1 MPSAFEDYQ
10 NGFRLGLP
18 IVKDKLFFFTNME
31 FTRRV
36 DPIFYNGG
44 DSSSLLQSQ
53 ADINS
58 IISHAQAKGFNVG
71 TYDAYNNYS
80 QSQKFFNKIDWKINS
95 KHSLSIRNNLVYSE
109 ASNLERDAANFR
121 FSSMDFIQK
130 NVSNSTVLEFKSH
143 FNNKFSNDLVVGYST
158 IKDYRE
164 PTSSNVLFPQV
175 EIGYNGGTIF
185 LGNDREATVFN
196 MKQNTIEF
204 TDNFTY
210 KTGNHT
216 LLFGTH
222 NEFYDINYGFVN
234 SLNGRIAYSSL
245 TNFLND
251 VPSRVRGSYAYD
263 GSSRDAIFN
272 NPYAK
277 FKINLYSVYAQDDIK
292 IGRKLKVTPG
302 IRIDYTDM
310 PNKPNL
316 NAQLA
321 TSPTDTFYGATSTYT
336 PLNQINNS
344 FFNSILISPRL
355 VFSYDIKGDKSII
368 MRGGSGVFTGRIPF
382 AWLGYAFYND
392 GVGFGSYDV
401 KPTSSFIGDPLAAAG
416 PKAYAFA
423 NGQANKTQVDLIDNN
438 FKMPQVLRNSLAVD
452 YTINGYK
459 LTLEGIYTKVIRDL
473 KFQQVNLKD
482 NVSYYTYDTA
492 HQMPIYTNT
501 AINSNFSNAY
511 LLSNTD
517 QGYRYS
523 ITAQISK
530 TYPFGFNFMTA
541 YTYGES
547 KDITNG
553 IRNSMESNWQLNQS
567 LTPNDPKLAN
577 SNFDIRHRIVS
588 NLGYQIALTKKNTLS
603 TNLYFNA
610 QSGNPFTWGFV
621 NATIAN
627 DPQAAGLA
635 YIFKDVAEASRYI
648 GTVTGSGSSQVF
660 TTNAQQ
666 VQDFENFINNNE
678 YLKNRRGNFTER
690 NGDHTPWNI
699 QADIRIMDEYK
710 FKVGKNFHSIQ
721 FSVSIINV
729 GNLINKDWGRSY
741 FVSNTFNSTAS
752 VGLTK
757 IGNYATGPYLGDPIY
772 KFSTP
777 TNTPYSI
784 DQFASRFQ
792 GQFGLRYSF

>member
-1 MPSAFEDYQ
+1 M
-10 NGFRLGLP
+10 
-18 IVKDKLFFFTNME
+18 
-31 FTRRV
+31 
-36 DPIFYNGG
+36 
-44 DSSSLLQSQ
+44 
-53 ADINS
+53 
-58 IISHAQAKGFNVG
+58 
-71 TYDAYNNYS
+71 
-80 QSQKFFNKIDWKINS
+80 
-95 KHSLSIRNNLVYSE
+95 
-109 ASNLERDAANFR
+109 
-121 FSSMDFIQK
+121 
-130 NVSNSTVLEFKSH
+130 
-143 FNNKFSNDLVVGYST
+143 
-158 IKDYRE
+158 
-164 PTSSNVLFPQV
+164 
-175 EIGYNGGTIF
+175 
-185 LGNDREATVFN
+185 
-196 MKQNTIEF
+196 
-204 TDNFTY
+204 
-210 KTGNHT
+210 
-216 LLFGTH
+216 
-222 NEFYDINYGFVN
+222 
-234 SLNGRIAYSSL
+234 
-245 TNFLND
+245 
-251 VPSRVRGSYAYD
+251 
-263 GSSRDAIFN
+263 
-272 NPYAK
+272 
-277 FKINLYSVYAQDDIK
+277 
-292 IGRKLKVTPG
+292 
-302 IRIDYTDM
+302 
-310 PNKPNL
+310 
-316 NAQLA
+316 
-321 TSPTDTFYGATSTYT
+321 
-336 PLNQINNS
+336 
-344 FFNSILISPRL
+344 
-355 VFSYDIKGDKSII
+355 
-368 MRGGSGVFTGRIPF
+368 
-382 AWLGYAFYND
+382 
-392 GVGFGSYDV
+392 
-401 KPTSSFIGDPLAAAG
+401 
-416 PKAYAFA
+416 
-423 NGQANKTQVDLIDNN
+423 
-438 FKMPQVLRNSLAVD
+438 RNSLAVD

-648 GTVTGSGSSQVF
+648 GTVTGSGSSQVC

-666 VQDFENFINNNE
+666 VHDFENFINNNE
-678 YLKNRRGNFTER
+678 
-690 NGDHTPWNI
+690 
-699 QADIRIMDEYK
+699 
-710 FKVGKNFHSIQ
+710 
-721 FSVSIINV
+721 
-729 GNLINKDWGRSY
+729 DWGRSY

-777 TNTPYSI
+777 TNTPYSM
-784 DQFASRFQ
+784 DQFAARFQ